1 MSTGGGGTDDRGV
14 HPTCEL
20 PNPADYPPPPVT
32 SLVEAAARRPDRRRG
47 LSAEEPVDFAIG
59 TPPRAWRLFGRGI
72 VTQFSDP
79 RRRAAA
85 GGTGEVSIGH
95 GRTGSSTEGS
105 VEFTSFE
112 RVHVGRGEEEGCVAL
127 SASEP
132 VLRPEFGNVQAH
144 YDLSDEFFD
153 LFLDPTRTYSCAY
166 FVEDGMSLQDAQLAK
181 IDLSLAKLNL
191 RPGMTLLDVGCGWGS
206 TMMRAVEKYDVN
218 VIGLTLSRNQAT
230 HVQRLIAASPS
241 PRSQRVLLAGWEQ
254 FDEPVDRIVS
264 IGAFEHFSKERYPDF
279 FTTAHRLLPADAV
292 MLLHTI
298 AFVHPHQVREMGLP
312 LDRELFAFIRFLM
325 AEIFPGGQLPSVPM
339 VHDHATTGGFTVGRV
354 HSLQPHYATTLQ
366 RWASALQSR
375 HADAVA
381 IQSEQIYQRYMRYL
395 TGCADLF
402 RQGYVD
408 VAQFTL
414 EK

>member
-1 MSTGGGGTDDRGV
+1 MTRSANARALAGAREGAHVT
-14 HPTCEL
+14 
-20 PNPADYPPPPVT
+20 PA
-32 SLVEAAARRPDRRRG
+32 
-47 LSAEEPVDFAIG
+47 
-59 TPPRAWRLFGRGI
+59 
-72 VTQFSDP
+72 
-79 RRRAAA
+79 
-85 GGTGEVSIGH
+85 GH
-95 GRTGSSTEGS
+95 GSTNRS
-105 VEFTSFE
+105 VEFIS
-112 RVHVGRGEEEGCVAL
+112 VGRGEGRVAL
-127 SASEP
+127 SAAEP
-132 VLRPEFGNVQAH
+132 VLRPEFGDVQAH

-166 FVEDGMSLQDAQLAK
+166 FIEDGMSLQDAQLAK

-191 RPGMTLLDVGCGWGS
+191 QPGMTLLDVGCGWGS
-206 TMMRAVEKYDVN
+206 TMMRAVQTYDVN
-218 VIGLTLSRNQAT
+218 VIGLTLSRNQAI
-230 HVQRLIAASPS
+230 HVQRLIAASRS

-264 IGAFEHFSKERYPDF
+264 IGAFEHFRKERYPDF
-279 FTTAHRLLPADAV
+279 FTTAHRLLPAEGV

-339 VHDHATTGGFTVGRV
+339 VHDHAANAGFTVGRV
-354 HSLQPHYATTLQ
+354 QSLQPHYAITLDW
-366 RWASALQSR
+366 WATALQSR

-381 IQSEQIYQRYMRYL
+381 IQSEQIYQRYVRYL

-414 EK
+414 EKAALSNALI